1 MTAAERGYPGLH
13 VLSIKKGGE
22 IAAFSLYLKDLI
34 LMSDFLFIT
43 FLLVAFFKFT
53 HDVIEIDARVFPHHK
68 QMIKEVAGLVDDLFF
83 VLMLVSD
90 DDFRGFFADLFVNL
104 VFAFALQV
112 IGVGLILRM
121 GAAIFDF
128 FKKGM
133 KDRKASCFFPIFP
146 LCKAS
151 EEAGGMICMAG
162 RTIGNDLHDEGVR
175 IAVHEDLFYMLEV
188 GRFFSFV
195 PELLSASGEE
205 PGLSCLD
212 GFLQGFLIHISHHE
226 DLAASGV
233 LHNGRHKAFFIER
246 NVFYVYCF
254 HNVAFRIL

>member
-1 MTAAERGYPGLH
+1 
-13 VLSIKKGGE
+13 
-22 IAAFSLYLKDLI
+22 
-34 LMSDFLFIT
+34 
-43 FLLVAFFKFT
+43 
-53 HDVIEIDARVFPHHK
+53 
-68 QMIKEVAGLVDDLFF
+68 
-83 VLMLVSD
+83 
-90 DDFRGFFADLFVNL
+90 
-104 VFAFALQV
+104 
-112 IGVGLILRM
+112 M
-121 GAAIFDF
+121 GAAVFDL

-133 KDRKASCFFPIFP
+133 QDRKASCFFPTFP

-151 EEAGGMICMAG
+151 KEAGGVVCMAG
-162 RTIGNDLHDEGVR
+162 RAIGNDLHDEGIR

-188 GRFFSFV
+188 GGFFSFV
-195 PELLSASGEE
+195 PELLTASGEK

-254 HNVAFRIL
+254 HNVAFRIFVALGWKIGCRVVEQLHQNFIWRRSCSSPLSLEPFILLFLLRSVRGSV

>member
-1 MTAAERGYPGLH
+1 
-13 VLSIKKGGE
+13 
-22 IAAFSLYLKDLI
+22 
-34 LMSDFLFIT
+34 MSDFLFIA
-43 FLLVAFFKFT
+43 FLLVTFFEFA
-53 HDVIEIDARVFPHHK
+53 HDVVEIDARVFPHHK
-68 QMIKEVAGLVDDLFF
+68 QMIKEVSGFVDDLFF
-83 VLMLVSD
+83 VLMLVGD
-90 DDFRGFFADLFVNL
+90 DDFRGFFSDLLVDL

-121 GAAIFDF
+121 GAAVFDL
-128 FKKGM
+128 FKKSM
-133 KDRKASCFFPIFP
+133 KDRKASCFFPVSP

-162 RTIGNDLHDEGVR
+162 RAIGNDLHDECVR

-205 PGLSCLD
+205 PSLSCLD

>member
-1 MTAAERGYPGLH
+1 
-13 VLSIKKGGE
+13 
-22 IAAFSLYLKDLI
+22 
-34 LMSDFLFIT
+34 MSDFLFIA
-43 FLLVAFFKFT
+43 FLLVAFFEFT
-53 HDVIEIDARVFPHHK
+53 HDVVEIDARVFPHHK
-68 QMIKEVAGLVDDLFF
+68 QMIEEVTGLVDDHLI
-83 VLMLVSD
+83 VLMLVGN
-90 DDFRGFFADLFVNL
+90 DDFRGFFADLLVDL

-151 EEAGGMICMAG
+151 EEAGGVVCMAG
-162 RTIGNDLHDEGVR
+162 RAIGNDLHDECVR
-175 IAVHEDLFYMLEV
+175 IAVHEDLLYVLEV

-212 GFLQGFLIHISHHE
+212 GFLQGFLIHIGHHE

-233 LHNGRHKAFFIER
+233 LHNGRHKAVFIER